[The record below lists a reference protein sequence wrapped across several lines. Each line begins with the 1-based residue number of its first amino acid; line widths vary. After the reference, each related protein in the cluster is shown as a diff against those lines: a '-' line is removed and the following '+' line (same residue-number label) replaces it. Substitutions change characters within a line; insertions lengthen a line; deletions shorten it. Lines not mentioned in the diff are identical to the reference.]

1 MKYKFSFYIT
11 AIVACVTIL
20 QSSVYAETTIFIQNN
35 QKRRKNETV
44 IVPIEI
50 HSGEEVDGFE
60 LSAYKDAASVS
71 KYATEAMEWA
81 VASKIITGKDN
92 GTKLDPQG
100 NASRAEC
107 AIIIQRF
114 MEKYN

>member
-1 MKYKFSFYIT
+1 
-11 AIVACVTIL
+11 
-20 QSSVYAETTIFIQNN
+20 
-35 QKRRKNETV
+35 
-44 IVPIEI
+44 
-50 HSGEEVDGFE
+50 
-60 LSAYKDAASVS
+60 
-71 KYATEAMEWA
+71 MEWA